1 MLLKNQG
8 GSHNQ
13 EASLGTQHAAGQE
26 RATGKVPSIKPAPA
40 AGYWWSASASSS
52 YSSEG
57 KAF

>member
-1 MLLKNQG
+1 MLLKNMA

-13 EASLGTQHAAGQE
+13 EASLGTQHAIGQE
-26 RATGKVPSIKPAPA
+26 RATAKVTSIKPAPA
-40 AGYWWSASASSS
+40 AGYRWSASASSS